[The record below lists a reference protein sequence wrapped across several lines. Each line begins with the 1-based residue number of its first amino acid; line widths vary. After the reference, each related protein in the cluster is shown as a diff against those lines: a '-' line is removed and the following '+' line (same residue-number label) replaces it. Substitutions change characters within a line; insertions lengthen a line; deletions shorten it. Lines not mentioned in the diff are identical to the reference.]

1 MLVRVCLCV
10 CVCVRACAR
19 ARACFSPTESSP
31 GAVRRDCP
39 RIANCND
46 QLARCS
52 APALQVLMPHTTSS
66 CAPGLPSGGMFPTSD
81 AVSSPPPLL
90 CRRPSATQDDTRQG
104 QCLWQPSTR
113 SPSSP
118 QPHRRPRRRHT
129 PPLALKCSP
138 LNSCSPA
145 WHMARQRQCLWQ
157 PSSCHPRPPS
167 ASSSS
172 SSSSPPS
179 PPTGINTRRAWCR
192 RSTCWLSRRT
202 PRRRPIAPRT

>member
-1 MLVRVCLCV
+1 MPRRRKHCRRPGRTPQCARRRKHTRGRLV
-10 CVCVRACAR
+10 R

-90 CRRPSATQDDTRQG
+90 RRRPSVAQDEAQAVPEAVSLT
-104 QCLWQPSTR
+104 
-113 SPSSP
+113 
-118 QPHRRPRRRHT
+118 
-129 PPLALKCSP
+129 
-138 LNSCSPA
+138 
-145 WHMARQRQCLWQ
+145 RQRQCGVVLLTFWGG
-157 PSSCHPRPPS
+157 PVYFLGWSFLLCGV
-167 ASSSS
+167 ASSQSRCAS
-172 SSSSPPS
+172 LAAMPS
-179 PPTGINTRRAWCR
+179 YCIAPEAATAKARR
-192 RSTCWLSRRT
+192 RSLE
-202 PRRRPIAPRT
+202 